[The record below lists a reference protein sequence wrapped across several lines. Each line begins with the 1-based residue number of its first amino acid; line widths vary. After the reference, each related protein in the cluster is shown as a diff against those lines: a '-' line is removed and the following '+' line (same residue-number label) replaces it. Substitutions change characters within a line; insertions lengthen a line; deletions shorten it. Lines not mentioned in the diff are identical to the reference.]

1 MRTTAGAA
9 TDAIEEAKNVRR
21 AMRIKECPGG
31 DSRRRLYLIEA

>member
-21 AMRIKECPGG
+21 AMRIEGVSWRDGG
-31 DSRRRLYLIEA
+31 SI